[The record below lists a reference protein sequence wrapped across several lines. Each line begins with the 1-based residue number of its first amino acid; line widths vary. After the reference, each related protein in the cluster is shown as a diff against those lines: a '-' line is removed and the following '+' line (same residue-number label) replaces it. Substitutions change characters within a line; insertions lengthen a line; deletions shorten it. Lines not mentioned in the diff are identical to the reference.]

1 MKTDGEN
8 NHSVPLFNEN
18 NVNNFQKI
26 TKGLTCGH
34 MFRLVRFTS
43 SSMKILSVRTAALPA
58 LLFPLIAVA
67 QPGTSDEQTM
77 VVTAAPT
84 AVSELDTPAAVSVVN
99 GDEMRQAAPRVNLSE
114 SLGAVPGLQ
123 VQNRQNYAQD
133 LQLSIRG
140 FGSRST
146 YGVRGLRIYVDGIPA
161 TMPDGQG
168 QTSNIDIG
176 SVDSL
181 DVLRGPFSAL
191 YGNSSGGVINVTT
204 QTGSQPPT
212 IEASSYYGSFGTWHY
227 GLKATG
233 AVGDGTHA
241 GDVDYTVSTNRFT
254 THGYRDHS
262 GARKNLANAK
272 LGVRINDVSK
282 LTLLFNSV
290 DIKANDAGGLTYDEW
305 RNNPRQSPR
314 GDQYNTR
321 KSTKQ
326 TQAGLRYER
335 QLSEQDD
342 LSVMMYAGE
351 RETTQYQSIPRAPQ
365 LNPSHAGGVIDLTRH
380 YQGIDTR
387 WTHRGELL
395 VPVTFTTGLDYEN
408 MSERR
413 KGVENFVMVNGAPQY
428 GEEGNLRRNERNL
441 MWNIDPYL
449 QTQWQ
454 LTDKLSLDAGVRYSS
469 VWFDSND
476 YYVTPGNGDDSG
488 DASYHKWLPAGSLKY
503 AVTEA
508 WNVYLSAGRG
518 FETPTINE
526 LSYRSDNQ
534 SGLNF
539 GLQPATND
547 TVEIG
552 SKTRIGNGLFT
563 AALFQTNTDNEIVVD
578 ASSGG
583 RTSYKNAGKTRRQG
597 MELGLD
603 QQFGE
608 SWRLKAA
615 WTWLDATY
623 RTNVCDDASCN
634 GNRIPG
640 IARNMGYASFG
651 YQPDRG
657 WYAGSDIR
665 YMSDIM
671 ANDENTAKAPS
682 WTVVGLTTGYKWSYG
697 KMDMDLFGRVDNL
710 FDRSY
715 VGSVI
720 VNESNGRY
728 YEPAPGRNY
737 GVGLN
742 LAWRFE

>member
-1 MKTDGEN
+1 
-8 NHSVPLFNEN
+8 
-18 NVNNFQKI
+18 
-26 TKGLTCGH
+26 
-34 MFRLVRFTS
+34 
-43 SSMKILSVRTAALPA
+43 MKILSVRHAALPA
-58 LLFPLIAVA
+58 LLLPLIAAA
-67 QPGTSDEQTM
+67 QAADEQTM

-84 AVSELDTPAAVSVVN
+84 TVSELDTPAAVSVVN

-176 SVDSL
+176 SVDTIE
-181 DVLRGPFSAL
+181 VLRGPFSAL
-191 YGNSSGGVINVTT
+191 YGNSSGGVINVTS
-204 QTGSQPPT
+204 QTGTQPPT
-212 IEASSYYGSFGTWHY
+212 VEASSYYGSFGTWHY
-227 GLKATG
+227 GMKATG
-233 AVGDGTHA
+233 AVGDGSHA

-262 GARKNLANAK
+262 GARKNLANAR

-282 LTLLFNSV
+282 LTLLLNSV
-290 DIKANDAGGLTYDEW
+290 DIKANDAGGLTADEW
-305 RNNPRQSPR
+305 RDNPRQSPR

-321 KSTKQ
+321 KNTRQ

-335 QLSEQDD
+335 QLSAQDD

-351 RETTQYQSIPRAPQ
+351 RETTQFQSIPRAPQ
-365 LNPSHAGGVIDLTRH
+365 LKPSHAGGVIDLTRH

-387 WTHRGELL
+387 LTHRGELL
-395 VPVTFTTGLDYEN
+395 VPVTLTAGLDYEN

-413 KGVENFVMVNGAPQY
+413 KGYENFVMVNGAPQY
-428 GEEGNLRRNERNL
+428 GEQGALRRNERNL
-441 MWNIDPYL
+441 MWNVDPYL

-476 YYVTPGNGDDSG
+476 YYITPGNGDDSG

-503 AVTEA
+503 ALTDA

-539 GLQPATND
+539 GLKPSTND

-578 ASSGG
+578 SSSGG
-583 RTSYKNAGKTRRQG
+583 RTSYKNAGKTRR
-597 MELGLD
+597 
-603 QQFGE
+603 
-608 SWRLKAA
+608 
-615 WTWLDATY
+615 
-623 RTNVCDDASCN
+623 
-634 GNRIPG
+634 
-640 IARNMGYASFG
+640 
-651 YQPDRG
+651 
-657 WYAGSDIR
+657 
-665 YMSDIM
+665 
-671 ANDENTAKAPS
+671 
-682 WTVVGLTTGYKWSYG
+682 
-697 KMDMDLFGRVDNL
+697 
-710 FDRSY
+710 
-715 VGSVI
+715 
-720 VNESNGRY
+720 
-728 YEPAPGRNY
+728 
-737 GVGLN
+737 
-742 LAWRFE
+742 

>member
-1 MKTDGEN
+1 
-8 NHSVPLFNEN
+8 
-18 NVNNFQKI
+18 
-26 TKGLTCGH
+26 
-34 MFRLVRFTS
+34 
-43 SSMKILSVRTAALPA
+43 MKILSVRHAALPA
-58 LLFPLIAVA
+58 LLLPLIAAA
-67 QPGTSDEQTM
+67 QAADEQTM

-84 AVSELDTPAAVSVVN
+84 TVSELDTPAAVSVVN

-176 SVDSL
+176 SVDTIE
-181 DVLRGPFSAL
+181 VLRGPFSAL
-191 YGNSSGGVINVTT
+191 YGNSSGGVINVTS
-204 QTGSQPPT
+204 QTGTQPPT
-212 IEASSYYGSFGTWHY
+212 VEASSYYGSFGTWHY
-227 GLKATG
+227 GMKATG
-233 AVGDGTHA
+233 AVGDGSHA

-262 GARKNLANAK
+262 GARKNLANAR

-282 LTLLFNSV
+282 LTLLLNSV
-290 DIKANDAGGLTYDEW
+290 DIKANDAGGLTADEW
-305 RNNPRQSPR
+305 RDNPRQSPR

-321 KSTKQ
+321 KNTRQ

-335 QLSEQDD
+335 QLSAQDD

-351 RETTQYQSIPRAPQ
+351 RETTQFQSIPRAPQ
-365 LNPSHAGGVIDLTRH
+365 LKPSHAGGVIDLTRH

-387 WTHRGELL
+387 LTHRGELL
-395 VPVTFTTGLDYEN
+395 VPVTLAAGLDYEN

-413 KGVENFVMVNGAPQY
+413 KGYENFVMVNGAPQY
-428 GEEGNLRRNERNL
+428 GEQGALRRNERNL
-441 MWNIDPYL
+441 MWNVDPYL

-476 YYVTPGNGDDSG
+476 YYITPGNGDDSG

-503 AVTEA
+503 ALTDA

-539 GLQPATND
+539 GLKPSTND

-578 ASSGG
+578 SSSGG

-651 YQPDRG
+651 YQPEQG

-697 KMDMDLFGRVDNL
+697 RMDMDLFGRIDNL
-710 FDRSY
+710 FDREY

-737 GVGLN
+737 GIGLN

>member
-1 MKTDGEN
+1 
-8 NHSVPLFNEN
+8 
-18 NVNNFQKI
+18 
-26 TKGLTCGH
+26 
-34 MFRLVRFTS
+34 
-43 SSMKILSVRTAALPA
+43 MKILSVRHAALPA
-58 LLFPLIAVA
+58 LLLPLIAAA
-67 QPGTSDEQTM
+67 QTADEQTM

-84 AVSELDTPAAVSVVN
+84 TVSELDTPAAVSVVN
-99 GDEMRQAAPRVNLSE
+99 GYEMRQAAPRVNLSE

-176 SVDSL
+176 SVDTIE
-181 DVLRGPFSAL
+181 VLRGPFSAL
-191 YGNSSGGVINVTT
+191 YGNSSGGVINVTS
-204 QTGSQPPT
+204 QTGTQPPT
-212 IEASSYYGSFGTWHY
+212 VEASSYYGSFGTWHY
-227 GLKATG
+227 GMKATG
-233 AVGDGTHA
+233 AVGDGSHA

-262 GARKNLANAK
+262 GARKNLANAR

-282 LTLLFNSV
+282 LTLLLNSV
-290 DIKANDAGGLTYDEW
+290 DIKANDAGGLTADEW
-305 RNNPRQSPR
+305 RDNPRQSPR

-321 KSTKQ
+321 KNTRQ

-335 QLSEQDD
+335 QLSAQDD

-351 RETTQYQSIPRAPQ
+351 RETTQFQSIPRAPQ
-365 LNPSHAGGVIDLTRH
+365 LKPSHAGGVIDLTRH

-387 WTHRGELL
+387 LTHRGELL
-395 VPVTFTTGLDYEN
+395 VPVTLTAGLDYEN

-413 KGVENFVMVNGAPQY
+413 KGYENFVMVNGAPQY
-428 GEEGNLRRNERNL
+428 GEQGALRRNERNL
-441 MWNIDPYL
+441 MWNVDPYL

-476 YYVTPGNGDDSG
+476 YYITPGNGDDSG

-503 AVTEA
+503 ALTDA

-539 GLQPATND
+539 GLKPSTND

-552 SKTRIGNGLFT
+552 SKTRLGNGLLT
-563 AALFQTNTDNEIVVD
+563 AALFQTNTDNEIVVNS
-578 ASSGG
+578 SSGG

-651 YQPDRG
+651 YQPEQG

-697 KMDMDLFGRVDNL
+697 RMDMDLFGRVDNL
-710 FDRSY
+710 FDREY

-737 GVGLN
+737 GIGLN

>member
-1 MKTDGEN
+1 
-8 NHSVPLFNEN
+8 
-18 NVNNFQKI
+18 
-26 TKGLTCGH
+26 
-34 MFRLVRFTS
+34 
-43 SSMKILSVRTAALPA
+43 MKILSVRHAALPA
-58 LLFPLIAVA
+58 LLLPLIAAA
-67 QPGTSDEQTM
+67 QAADEQTM

-84 AVSELDTPAAVSVVN
+84 TVSELDTPAAVSVVN

-176 SVDSL
+176 SVDTIE
-181 DVLRGPFSAL
+181 VLRGPFSAL
-191 YGNSSGGVINVTT
+191 YGNSSGGVINVTS
-204 QTGSQPPT
+204 QTGTQPPT
-212 IEASSYYGSFGTWHY
+212 VEASSYYGSFGTWHY
-227 GLKATG
+227 GMKATG
-233 AVGDGTHA
+233 AVGDGSHA

-262 GARKNLANAK
+262 GARKNLANAR

-282 LTLLFNSV
+282 LTLLLNSV
-290 DIKANDAGGLTYDEW
+290 DIKANDAGGLTADEW
-305 RNNPRQSPR
+305 RDNPRQSPR

-321 KSTKQ
+321 KNTRQ

-335 QLSEQDD
+335 QLSAQDD

-351 RETTQYQSIPRAPQ
+351 RETTQFQSIPRAPQ
-365 LNPSHAGGVIDLTRH
+365 LKPSHAGGVIDLTRH

-387 WTHRGELL
+387 LTHRGELL
-395 VPVTFTTGLDYEN
+395 VPVTLTAGLDYEN

-413 KGVENFVMVNGAPQY
+413 KGYENFVMVNGAPQY
-428 GEEGNLRRNERNL
+428 GEQGALRRNERNL
-441 MWNIDPYL
+441 MWNVDPYL

-476 YYVTPGNGDDSG
+476 YYITPGNGDDSG

-503 AVTEA
+503 ALTDA

-539 GLQPATND
+539 GLKPSTND

-578 ASSGG
+578 SSSGG

-651 YQPDRG
+651 YQPEQG

-682 WTVVGLTTGYKWSYG
+682 WTVVGLTTGYKWSYVR
-697 KMDMDLFGRVDNL
+697 MDMDLFGRIDNL
-710 FDRSY
+710 FDREY

-737 GVGLN
+737 GIGLN

>member
-1 MKTDGEN
+1 
-8 NHSVPLFNEN
+8 
-18 NVNNFQKI
+18 
-26 TKGLTCGH
+26 
-34 MFRLVRFTS
+34 
-43 SSMKILSVRTAALPA
+43 MKILSVRHAALPA
-58 LLFPLIAVA
+58 LLLPLIAAA
-67 QPGTSDEQTM
+67 QAADEQTM

-84 AVSELDTPAAVSVVN
+84 TVSELDTPAAVSVVN

-176 SVDSL
+176 SVDTIE
-181 DVLRGPFSAL
+181 VLRGPFSAL
-191 YGNSSGGVINVTT
+191 YGNSSGGVINVTS
-204 QTGSQPPT
+204 QTGTQPPT
-212 IEASSYYGSFGTWHY
+212 VEASSYYGSFGTWHY
-227 GLKATG
+227 GMKATG
-233 AVGDGTHA
+233 AVGDGSHA
-241 GDVDYTVSTNRFT
+241 GDVDYTISTNRFT

-262 GARKNLANAK
+262 GARKNLANAR

-282 LTLLFNSV
+282 LTLLLNSV
-290 DIKANDAGGLTYDEW
+290 DIKANDAGGLTADEW
-305 RNNPRQSPR
+305 RDNPRQSPR

-321 KSTKQ
+321 KNTRQ
-326 TQAGLRYER
+326 TQAGLHYER
-335 QLSEQDD
+335 QLSAQDD

-351 RETTQYQSIPRAPQ
+351 RETTQFQSIPRAPQ
-365 LNPSHAGGVIDLTRH
+365 LKPSHAGGVIDLTRH

-387 WTHRGELL
+387 LTHRGELL
-395 VPVTFTTGLDYEN
+395 VPVTLTAGLDYEN

-413 KGVENFVMVNGAPQY
+413 KGYENFVMVNGAPQY
-428 GEEGNLRRNERNL
+428 GEQGALRRNERNL
-441 MWNIDPYL
+441 MWNVDPYL

-476 YYVTPGNGDDSG
+476 YYITPGNGDDSG

-503 AVTEA
+503 ALTDA

-539 GLQPATND
+539 GLKPSTND

-578 ASSGG
+578 SSSGG

-651 YQPDRG
+651 YQPEQG

-697 KMDMDLFGRVDNL
+697 RMDMDLFGRIDNL
-710 FDRSY
+710 FDREY

-737 GVGLN
+737 GIGLN

>member
-1 MKTDGEN
+1 
-8 NHSVPLFNEN
+8 
-18 NVNNFQKI
+18 
-26 TKGLTCGH
+26 
-34 MFRLVRFTS
+34 
-43 SSMKILSVRTAALPA
+43 MKILSVRHAALPA
-58 LLFPLIAVA
+58 LLLPLIAAA
-67 QPGTSDEQTM
+67 QAADEQTM

-84 AVSELDTPAAVSVVN
+84 TVSELDTPAAVSVVN

-176 SVDSL
+176 SVDTIE
-181 DVLRGPFSAL
+181 VLRGPFSAL
-191 YGNSSGGVINVTT
+191 YGNSSGGVINVTS
-204 QTGSQPPT
+204 QTGTQPPT
-212 IEASSYYGSFGTWHY
+212 VEASSYYGSFGTWHY
-227 GLKATG
+227 GMKATG
-233 AVGDGTHA
+233 AVGDGSHA

-262 GARKNLANAK
+262 GARKNLANAR

-282 LTLLFNSV
+282 LTLLLNSV
-290 DIKANDAGGLTYDEW
+290 DIKANDAGGLTADEW
-305 RNNPRQSPR
+305 RDNPRQSPR

-321 KSTKQ
+321 KNTRQ

-335 QLSEQDD
+335 QLSAQDD

-351 RETTQYQSIPRAPQ
+351 RETTQFQSIPRAPQ
-365 LNPSHAGGVIDLTRH
+365 LKPSHAGGVIDLTRH

-387 WTHRGELL
+387 LTHRGELL
-395 VPVTFTTGLDYEN
+395 VPVTLTAGLDYEN

-413 KGVENFVMVNGAPQY
+413 KGYENFVMVNGAPQY
-428 GEEGNLRRNERNL
+428 GEQGALRRNERNL
-441 MWNIDPYL
+441 MWNVDPYL

-476 YYVTPGNGDDSG
+476 YYITPGNGDDSG

-503 AVTEA
+503 ALTDA

-539 GLQPATND
+539 GLKPSTND

-578 ASSGG
+578 SSSGG

-651 YQPDRG
+651 YQPEQG

-697 KMDMDLFGRVDNL
+697 RMDMDLFGRINNL
-710 FDRSY
+710 FDREY

-737 GVGLN
+737 GIGLN

>member
-1 MKTDGEN
+1 
-8 NHSVPLFNEN
+8 
-18 NVNNFQKI
+18 
-26 TKGLTCGH
+26 
-34 MFRLVRFTS
+34 
-43 SSMKILSVRTAALPA
+43 MKILSVRHAALPA
-58 LLFPLIAVA
+58 LLLPLIAAA
-67 QPGTSDEQTM
+67 QAADEQTM

-84 AVSELDTPAAVSVVN
+84 TVSELDTPAAVSVVN

-176 SVDSL
+176 SVDTIE
-181 DVLRGPFSAL
+181 VLRGPFSAL
-191 YGNSSGGVINVTT
+191 YGNSSGGVINVTS
-204 QTGSQPPT
+204 QTGTQPPT
-212 IEASSYYGSFGTWHY
+212 VEASSYYGSFGTWHY
-227 GLKATG
+227 GMKATG
-233 AVGDGTHA
+233 AVGDGSHA

-262 GARKNLANAK
+262 GARKNLANAR

-282 LTLLFNSV
+282 LTLLLNSV
-290 DIKANDAGGLTYDEW
+290 DIKANDAGGLTADEW
-305 RNNPRQSPR
+305 RDNPRQSPR

-321 KSTKQ
+321 KNTRQ

-335 QLSEQDD
+335 QLSAQDD

-351 RETTQYQSIPRAPQ
+351 RETTQFQSIPRAPQ
-365 LNPSHAGGVIDLTRH
+365 LKPSHAGGVIELTRH

-387 WTHRGELL
+387 LTHRGELL
-395 VPVTFTTGLDYEN
+395 VPVTLTAGLDYEN

-413 KGVENFVMVNGAPQY
+413 KGYENFVMVNGAPQY
-428 GEEGNLRRNERNL
+428 GEQGALRRNERNL
-441 MWNIDPYL
+441 MWNVDPYL

-476 YYVTPGNGDDSG
+476 YYITPGNGDDSG

-503 AVTEA
+503 ALTDA

-539 GLQPATND
+539 GLKPSTND

-578 ASSGG
+578 SSSGG

-651 YQPDRG
+651 YQPEQG

-697 KMDMDLFGRVDNL
+697 RMDMDLFGRIDNL
-710 FDRSY
+710 FDREY

-737 GVGLN
+737 GIGLN

>member
-1 MKTDGEN
+1 M
-8 NHSVPLFNEN
+8 
-18 NVNNFQKI
+18 
-26 TKGLTCGH
+26 
-34 MFRLVRFTS
+34 RL
-43 SSMKILSVRTAALPA
+43 AALPA
-58 LLFPLIAVA
+58 LLLPLIAAA
-67 QPGTSDEQTM
+67 QAADEQTM

-84 AVSELDTPAAVSVVN
+84 TVSELDTPAAVSVVN

-176 SVDSL
+176 SVDTIE
-181 DVLRGPFSAL
+181 VLRGPFSAL
-191 YGNSSGGVINVTT
+191 YGNSSGGVINVTS
-204 QTGSQPPT
+204 QTGTQPPT
-212 IEASSYYGSFGTWHY
+212 VEASSYYGSFGTWHY
-227 GLKATG
+227 GMKATG
-233 AVGDGTHA
+233 AVGDGSHA

-262 GARKNLANAK
+262 GARKNLANAR

-282 LTLLFNSV
+282 LTLLLNSV
-290 DIKANDAGGLTYDEW
+290 DIKANDAGGLTADEW
-305 RNNPRQSPR
+305 RDNPRQSPR

-321 KSTKQ
+321 KNTRQ

-335 QLSEQDD
+335 QLSAQDD

-351 RETTQYQSIPRAPQ
+351 RETTQFQSIPRAPQ
-365 LNPSHAGGVIDLTRH
+365 LKPSHAGGVIDLTRH
-380 YQGIDTR
+380 YQGIDAR
-387 WTHRGELL
+387 LTHRGELL
-395 VPVTFTTGLDYEN
+395 VPVTLTAGLDYEN

-413 KGVENFVMVNGAPQY
+413 KGYENFVMVNGAPQY
-428 GEEGNLRRNERNL
+428 GEQGALRRNERNL
-441 MWNIDPYL
+441 MWNVDPYL

-476 YYVTPGNGDDSG
+476 YYITPGNGDDSG

-503 AVTEA
+503 ALTDA

-539 GLQPATND
+539 GLKPSTND

-578 ASSGG
+578 SSSGG

-651 YQPDRG
+651 YQPEQG

-697 KMDMDLFGRVDNL
+697 RMDMDLFGRIDNL
-710 FDRSY
+710 FDREY

-737 GVGLN
+737 GIGLN

>member
-1 MKTDGEN
+1 
-8 NHSVPLFNEN
+8 
-18 NVNNFQKI
+18 
-26 TKGLTCGH
+26 
-34 MFRLVRFTS
+34 
-43 SSMKILSVRTAALPA
+43 
-58 LLFPLIAVA
+58 
-67 QPGTSDEQTM
+67 M

-84 AVSELDTPAAVSVVN
+84 TVSELDTPAAVSVVN

-176 SVDSL
+176 SVDTIE
-181 DVLRGPFSAL
+181 VLRGPFSAL
-191 YGNSSGGVINVTT
+191 YGNSSGGVINVTS
-204 QTGSQPPT
+204 QTGTQPPT
-212 IEASSYYGSFGTWHY
+212 VEASSYYGSFGTWHY
-227 GLKATG
+227 GMKATG
-233 AVGDGTHA
+233 AVGDGSHA

-262 GARKNLANAK
+262 GARKNLANAR

-282 LTLLFNSV
+282 LTLLLNSV
-290 DIKANDAGGLTYDEW
+290 DIKANDAGGLTADEW
-305 RNNPRQSPR
+305 RDNPRQSPR

-321 KSTKQ
+321 KNTRQ

-335 QLSEQDD
+335 QLSAQDD

-351 RETTQYQSIPRAPQ
+351 RETTQFQSIPRAPQ
-365 LNPSHAGGVIDLTRH
+365 LKPSHAGGVIDLTRH
-380 YQGIDTR
+380 YQGIDAR
-387 WTHRGELL
+387 LTHRGELL
-395 VPVTFTTGLDYEN
+395 VPVTLTAGLDYEN

-413 KGVENFVMVNGAPQY
+413 KGYENFVMVNGAPQY
-428 GEEGNLRRNERNL
+428 GEQGALRRNERNL
-441 MWNIDPYL
+441 MWNVDPYL

-476 YYVTPGNGDDSG
+476 YYITPGNGDDSG

-503 AVTEA
+503 ALTDA

-539 GLQPATND
+539 GLKPSTND

-578 ASSGG
+578 SSSGG

-651 YQPDRG
+651 YQPEQG

-697 KMDMDLFGRVDNL
+697 RMDMDLFGRIDNL
-710 FDRSY
+710 FDREY

-737 GVGLN
+737 GIGLN

>member
-1 MKTDGEN
+1 
-8 NHSVPLFNEN
+8 
-18 NVNNFQKI
+18 
-26 TKGLTCGH
+26 
-34 MFRLVRFTS
+34 
-43 SSMKILSVRTAALPA
+43 MKILSVRHAALPA
-58 LLFPLIAVA
+58 LLLPLIAAA
-67 QPGTSDEQTM
+67 QAADEQTM

-84 AVSELDTPAAVSVVN
+84 TVSELDTPAAVSVVN

-176 SVDSL
+176 SVDTIE
-181 DVLRGPFSAL
+181 VLRGPFSAL
-191 YGNSSGGVINVTT
+191 YGNSSGGVINVTS
-204 QTGSQPPT
+204 QTGTQPPT
-212 IEASSYYGSFGTWHY
+212 VEASSYYGSFGTWHY
-227 GLKATG
+227 GMKATG
-233 AVGDGTHA
+233 AVGDGSHA

-262 GARKNLANAK
+262 GARKNLANAR

-282 LTLLFNSV
+282 LTLLLNSV
-290 DIKANDAGGLTYDEW
+290 DIKANDAGGLTADEW
-305 RNNPRQSPR
+305 RDNPRQSPR

-321 KSTKQ
+321 KNTRQ

-335 QLSEQDD
+335 QLSAQDD

-351 RETTQYQSIPRAPQ
+351 RETTQFQSIPRAPQ
-365 LNPSHAGGVIDLTRH
+365 LKPSHAGGVIDLTRH

-387 WTHRGELL
+387 LTHRGELL
-395 VPVTFTTGLDYEN
+395 VPVTLTAGLDYEN

-413 KGVENFVMVNGAPQY
+413 KGYENFVMVNGAPQY
-428 GEEGNLRRNERNL
+428 GEQGALRRNERNL
-441 MWNIDPYL
+441 MWNVDPYL

-476 YYVTPGNGDDSG
+476 YYITPGNGDDSG

-503 AVTEA
+503 ALTDA

-539 GLQPATND
+539 GLKPSTND

-578 ASSGG
+578 SSSGG

-651 YQPDRG
+651 YQPEQG

-697 KMDMDLFGRVDNL
+697 RMDLDLFGRIDNL
-710 FDRSY
+710 FDREY

-737 GVGLN
+737 GIGLN

>member
-1 MKTDGEN
+1 
-8 NHSVPLFNEN
+8 
-18 NVNNFQKI
+18 
-26 TKGLTCGH
+26 
-34 MFRLVRFTS
+34 
-43 SSMKILSVRTAALPA
+43 MKILSVRHAALPA
-58 LLFPLIAVA
+58 LLLPLIAAA
-67 QPGTSDEQTM
+67 QAADEQTM

-84 AVSELDTPAAVSVVN
+84 TVSELDTPAAVSVVN

-176 SVDSL
+176 SVDTIE
-181 DVLRGPFSAL
+181 VLRGPFSAL
-191 YGNSSGGVINVTT
+191 YGNSSGGVINVTS
-204 QTGSQPPT
+204 QTGTQPPT
-212 IEASSYYGSFGTWHY
+212 VEASSYYGSFGTWHY
-227 GLKATG
+227 GMKATG
-233 AVGDGTHA
+233 AVGDGSHA
-241 GDVDYTVSTNRFT
+241 GDVDFTVSTNRFT

-262 GARKNLANAK
+262 GARKNLANAR

-282 LTLLFNSV
+282 LTLLLNSV
-290 DIKANDAGGLTYDEW
+290 DIKANDAGGLTADEW
-305 RNNPRQSPR
+305 RDNPRQSPR

-321 KSTKQ
+321 KNTRQ

-335 QLSEQDD
+335 QLSAQDD

-351 RETTQYQSIPRAPQ
+351 RETTQFQSIPRAPQ
-365 LNPSHAGGVIDLTRH
+365 LKPSHAGGVIDLTRH

-387 WTHRGELL
+387 LTHRGELL
-395 VPVTFTTGLDYEN
+395 VPVTLTAGLDYEN

-413 KGVENFVMVNGAPQY
+413 KGYENFVMVNGAPQY
-428 GEEGNLRRNERNL
+428 GEQGALRRNERNL
-441 MWNIDPYL
+441 MWNVDPYL

-476 YYVTPGNGDDSG
+476 YYITPGNGDDSG

-503 AVTEA
+503 ALTDA

-539 GLQPATND
+539 GLKPSTND

-552 SKTRIGNGLFT
+552 SKTRIGNGLLT
-563 AALFQTNTDNEIVVD
+563 AALFQTDTDNEIVVD
-578 ASSGG
+578 SSSGG

-623 RTNVCDDASCN
+623 RTNVCGDASCN

-651 YQPDRG
+651 YQPEQG

-697 KMDMDLFGRVDNL
+697 RMDMDLFGRVDNL
-710 FDRSY
+710 FDREY

-737 GVGLN
+737 GIGLN

>member
-1 MKTDGEN
+1 
-8 NHSVPLFNEN
+8 
-18 NVNNFQKI
+18 
-26 TKGLTCGH
+26 
-34 MFRLVRFTS
+34 
-43 SSMKILSVRTAALPA
+43 MKILSVRHVALPA
-58 LLFPLIAVA
+58 LLLPLIAAA
-67 QPGTSDEQTM
+67 QAADEQTM

-84 AVSELDTPAAVSVVN
+84 TVSELDTPAAVSVVN

-176 SVDSL
+176 SVDTIE
-181 DVLRGPFSAL
+181 VLRGPFSAL
-191 YGNSSGGVINVTT
+191 YGNSSGGVINVTS
-204 QTGSQPPT
+204 QTGTQPPT
-212 IEASSYYGSFGTWHY
+212 VEASSYYSSFGTWHY
-227 GLKATG
+227 GMKATG
-233 AVGDGTHA
+233 AVGDGSHA

-262 GARKNLANAK
+262 GARKNLANAR

-282 LTLLFNSV
+282 LTLLLNSV
-290 DIKANDAGGLTYDEW
+290 DIKANDAGGLTADEW
-305 RNNPRQSPR
+305 RDNPRQSPR

-321 KSTKQ
+321 KNTRQ

-335 QLSEQDD
+335 QLSAQDD

-351 RETTQYQSIPRAPQ
+351 RETTQFQSIPRAPQ
-365 LNPSHAGGVIDLTRH
+365 LKPSHAGGVIDLTRH

-387 WTHRGELL
+387 LTHRGELL
-395 VPVTFTTGLDYEN
+395 VPVTLTAGLDYEN

-413 KGVENFVMVNGAPQY
+413 KGYENFVMVNGAPQY
-428 GEEGNLRRNERNL
+428 GEQGALRRNERNL
-441 MWNIDPYL
+441 MWNVDPYL

-476 YYVTPGNGDDSG
+476 YYITPGNGDDSG

-503 AVTEA
+503 ALTDA

-539 GLQPATND
+539 GLKPSTND

-578 ASSGG
+578 SSSGG

-623 RTNVCDDASCN
+623 RTNVCDDASSN

-651 YQPDRG
+651 YQPEQG

-697 KMDMDLFGRVDNL
+697 RMDMDLFGRIDNL
-710 FDRSY
+710 FDREY

-737 GVGLN
+737 GIGLN

>member
-1 MKTDGEN
+1 
-8 NHSVPLFNEN
+8 
-18 NVNNFQKI
+18 
-26 TKGLTCGH
+26 
-34 MFRLVRFTS
+34 
-43 SSMKILSVRTAALPA
+43 MKILSVRHAALPA
-58 LLFPLIAVA
+58 LLLPLIAAA
-67 QPGTSDEQTM
+67 QAADEQTM

-84 AVSELDTPAAVSVVN
+84 TVSELDTPAAVSVVN

-176 SVDSL
+176 SVDTIE
-181 DVLRGPFSAL
+181 VLRGPFSAL
-191 YGNSSGGVINVTT
+191 YGNSSGGVINVTS
-204 QTGSQPPT
+204 QTGTQPPT
-212 IEASSYYGSFGTWHY
+212 VEASSYYGSFGTWHY
-227 GLKATG
+227 GMKATG
-233 AVGDGTHA
+233 AVGDGSHA

-262 GARKNLANAK
+262 GARKNLANAR

-282 LTLLFNSV
+282 LTLLLNSV
-290 DIKANDAGGLTYDEW
+290 DIKANDAGGLTADEW
-305 RNNPRQSPR
+305 RDNPRQSPR

-321 KSTKQ
+321 KNTRQ

-335 QLSEQDD
+335 QLSAQDD

-351 RETTQYQSIPRAPQ
+351 RETTQFQSIPRAPQ
-365 LNPSHAGGVIDLTRH
+365 LKPSHAGGVIDLTCH

-387 WTHRGELL
+387 LTHRGELL
-395 VPVTFTTGLDYEN
+395 VPVTLTAGLDYEN

-413 KGVENFVMVNGAPQY
+413 KGYENFVMVNGAPQY
-428 GEEGNLRRNERNL
+428 GEQGALRRNERNL
-441 MWNIDPYL
+441 MWNVDPYL

-476 YYVTPGNGDDSG
+476 YYITPGNGDDSG

-503 AVTEA
+503 ALTDA

-539 GLQPATND
+539 GLKPSTND

-578 ASSGG
+578 SSSGG

-651 YQPDRG
+651 YQPEQG

-697 KMDMDLFGRVDNL
+697 RMDMDLFGRIDNL
-710 FDRSY
+710 FDREY

-737 GVGLN
+737 GIGLN

>member
-1 MKTDGEN
+1 
-8 NHSVPLFNEN
+8 
-18 NVNNFQKI
+18 
-26 TKGLTCGH
+26 
-34 MFRLVRFTS
+34 
-43 SSMKILSVRTAALPA
+43 MKILSVRHAALPA
-58 LLFPLIAVA
+58 LLLPLIAAA
-67 QPGTSDEQTM
+67 QAADEQTM

-84 AVSELDTPAAVSVVN
+84 TVSELDTPAAVSVVN

-176 SVDSL
+176 SVDTIE
-181 DVLRGPFSAL
+181 VLRGPFSAL
-191 YGNSSGGVINVTT
+191 YGNSSGGVINVTS
-204 QTGSQPPT
+204 QTGTQPPT
-212 IEASSYYGSFGTWHY
+212 VEASSYYGSFGTWHY
-227 GLKATG
+227 GMKATG
-233 AVGDGTHA
+233 AVGDGSHA

-262 GARKNLANAK
+262 GARKNLANAR

-282 LTLLFNSV
+282 LTLLMNSV
-290 DIKANDAGGLTYDEW
+290 DIKANDAGGLTADEW
-305 RNNPRQSPR
+305 RDNPRQSPR
-314 GDQYNTR
+314 GDQYDTRKNTR
-321 KSTKQ
+321 Q

-335 QLSEQDD
+335 QLSAQDD

-365 LNPSHAGGVIDLTRH
+365 LKPSHAGGVIDLTRH

-387 WTHRGELL
+387 LTHRGELL
-395 VPVTFTTGLDYEN
+395 VPVTLTAGLDYEN

-413 KGVENFVMVNGAPQY
+413 KGYENFVMVNGAPQY
-428 GEEGNLRRNERNL
+428 GEQGALRRNERNL
-441 MWNIDPYL
+441 MWNVDPYL

-476 YYVTPGNGDDSG
+476 YYITPGNGDDSG

-503 AVTEA
+503 ALTDA

-539 GLQPATND
+539 GLKPSTND

-552 SKTRIGNGLFT
+552 SKTRIGNGLLT

-578 ASSGG
+578 SSSGG

-640 IARNMGYASFG
+640 IARNMGFASFG
-651 YQPDRG
+651 YQPEQG

-697 KMDMDLFGRVDNL
+697 RMDMDLFGRIDNL
-710 FDRSY
+710 FDREY

-737 GVGLN
+737 GIGLN

>member
-1 MKTDGEN
+1 
-8 NHSVPLFNEN
+8 
-18 NVNNFQKI
+18 
-26 TKGLTCGH
+26 
-34 MFRLVRFTS
+34 
-43 SSMKILSVRTAALPA
+43 MKILSVRHAALPA
-58 LLFPLIAVA
+58 LLLPLIAAA
-67 QPGTSDEQTM
+67 QAADEQTM

-84 AVSELDTPAAVSVVN
+84 MVSELDTPAAVSVVN

-176 SVDSL
+176 SVDTIE
-181 DVLRGPFSAL
+181 VLRGPFSAL
-191 YGNSSGGVINVTT
+191 YGNSSGGVINVTS
-204 QTGSQPPT
+204 QTGTQPPT
-212 IEASSYYGSFGTWHY
+212 VEASSYYGSFGTWHY
-227 GLKATG
+227 GMKATG
-233 AVGDGTHA
+233 AVGDGSHA

-262 GARKNLANAK
+262 GARKNLANAR

-282 LTLLFNSV
+282 LTLLLNSV
-290 DIKANDAGGLTYDEW
+290 DIKANDAGGLTADEW
-305 RNNPRQSPR
+305 RDNPRQSPR

-321 KSTKQ
+321 KNTRQ

-335 QLSEQDD
+335 QLSAQDD

-351 RETTQYQSIPRAPQ
+351 RETTQFQSIPRAPQ
-365 LNPSHAGGVIDLTRH
+365 LKPSHAGGVIDLTRH

-387 WTHRGELL
+387 LTHRGELL
-395 VPVTFTTGLDYEN
+395 VPVTLTAGLDYEN

-413 KGVENFVMVNGAPQY
+413 KGYENFVMVNGAPQY
-428 GEEGNLRRNERNL
+428 GEQGALRRNERNL
-441 MWNIDPYL
+441 MWNVDPYL

-476 YYVTPGNGDDSG
+476 YYITPGNGDDSG

-503 AVTEA
+503 ALTDA

-539 GLQPATND
+539 GLKPSTND

-578 ASSGG
+578 SSSGG

-651 YQPDRG
+651 YQPEQG

-697 KMDMDLFGRVDNL
+697 RMDMDLFGRIDNL
-710 FDRSY
+710 FDREY

-720 VNESNGRY
+720 VNES
-728 YEPAPGRNY
+728 
-737 GVGLN
+737 
-742 LAWRFE
+742 

>member
-1 MKTDGEN
+1 
-8 NHSVPLFNEN
+8 
-18 NVNNFQKI
+18 
-26 TKGLTCGH
+26 
-34 MFRLVRFTS
+34 
-43 SSMKILSVRTAALPA
+43 MKILSVRHVALPA
-58 LLFPLIAVA
+58 LLLPLIAAA
-67 QPGTSDEQTM
+67 QAADEQTM

-84 AVSELDTPAAVSVVN
+84 TVSELDTPAAVSVVN

-176 SVDSL
+176 SVDTIE
-181 DVLRGPFSAL
+181 VLRGPFSAL
-191 YGNSSGGVINVTT
+191 YGNSSGGVINVTS
-204 QTGSQPPT
+204 QTGTQPPT
-212 IEASSYYGSFGTWHY
+212 VEASSYYGSFGTWHY
-227 GLKATG
+227 GMKATG
-233 AVGDGTHA
+233 AVGDGSHA

-262 GARKNLANAK
+262 GARKNLANAR

-282 LTLLFNSV
+282 LTLLLNSV
-290 DIKANDAGGLTYDEW
+290 DIKANDAGGLTADEW
-305 RNNPRQSPR
+305 RDNPRQSPR

-321 KSTKQ
+321 KNTRQ

-335 QLSEQDD
+335 QLSAQDD

-351 RETTQYQSIPRAPQ
+351 RETTQFQSIPRAPQ
-365 LNPSHAGGVIDLTRH
+365 LKPSHAGGVIDLTRH

-387 WTHRGELL
+387 LTHRGELL
-395 VPVTFTTGLDYEN
+395 VPVTLTAGLDYEN

-413 KGVENFVMVNGAPQY
+413 KGYENFVMVNGAPQY
-428 GEEGNLRRNERNL
+428 GEQGALRRNERNL
-441 MWNIDPYL
+441 MWNVDPYL

-476 YYVTPGNGDDSG
+476 YYITPGNGDDSG

-503 AVTEA
+503 ALTDA

-539 GLQPATND
+539 GLKPSTND

-578 ASSGG
+578 SSSGG

-651 YQPDRG
+651 YQPEQG
-657 WYAGSDIR
+657 WYAGSDIS

-697 KMDMDLFGRVDNL
+697 RMDMDLFGRIDNL
-710 FDRSY
+710 FDREY

-737 GVGLN
+737 GIGLN

>member
-1 MKTDGEN
+1 
-8 NHSVPLFNEN
+8 
-18 NVNNFQKI
+18 
-26 TKGLTCGH
+26 
-34 MFRLVRFTS
+34 
-43 SSMKILSVRTAALPA
+43 MKILSVRHAALPA
-58 LLFPLIAVA
+58 LLLPLIAAA
-67 QPGTSDEQTM
+67 QTADEQTM

-84 AVSELDTPAAVSVVN
+84 TVSELDTPAAVSVVN

-176 SVDSL
+176 SVDTIE
-181 DVLRGPFSAL
+181 VLRGPFSAL
-191 YGNSSGGVINVTT
+191 YGNSSGGVINVTS
-204 QTGSQPPT
+204 QTGTQPPT
-212 IEASSYYGSFGTWHY
+212 VEASSYYGSFGTWHY
-227 GLKATG
+227 GMKATG
-233 AVGDGTHA
+233 AVGDGSHA

-262 GARKNLANAK
+262 GARKNLANAR

-282 LTLLFNSV
+282 LTLLLNSV
-290 DIKANDAGGLTYDEW
+290 DIKANDAGGLTADEW
-305 RNNPRQSPR
+305 RDNPRQSPR

-321 KSTKQ
+321 KNTRQ

-335 QLSEQDD
+335 QLSAQDD

-351 RETTQYQSIPRAPQ
+351 RETTQFQSIPRAPQ
-365 LNPSHAGGVIDLTRH
+365 LKPSHAGGVIDLTRH

-387 WTHRGELL
+387 LTHRGELL
-395 VPVTFTTGLDYEN
+395 VPVTLTAGLDYEN

-413 KGVENFVMVNGAPQY
+413 KGYENFVMVNGAPQY
-428 GEEGNLRRNERNL
+428 GEQGALRRNERNL
-441 MWNIDPYL
+441 MWNVDPYL

-476 YYVTPGNGDDSG
+476 YYITPGNGDDSG

-503 AVTEA
+503 ALTDA

-539 GLQPATND
+539 GLKPSTND

-552 SKTRIGNGLFT
+552 SKTRLGNGLLT

-578 ASSGG
+578 SSSGG

-651 YQPDRG
+651 YQPEQG
-657 WYAGSDIR
+657 WYAGSDIL

-697 KMDMDLFGRVDNL
+697 RMDMDLFGRVDNL
-710 FDRSY
+710 FDREY

-737 GVGLN
+737 GIGLN

>member
-1 MKTDGEN
+1 
-8 NHSVPLFNEN
+8 
-18 NVNNFQKI
+18 
-26 TKGLTCGH
+26 
-34 MFRLVRFTS
+34 
-43 SSMKILSVRTAALPA
+43 MKILSVRHAALPA
-58 LLFPLIAVA
+58 LLLPLIAAA
-67 QPGTSDEQTM
+67 QTADEQTM

-84 AVSELDTPAAVSVVN
+84 TVSELDTPAAVSVVN

-176 SVDSL
+176 SVDTIE
-181 DVLRGPFSAL
+181 VLRGPFSAL
-191 YGNSSGGVINVTT
+191 YGNSSGGVINVTS
-204 QTGSQPPT
+204 QTGTQPPT
-212 IEASSYYGSFGTWHY
+212 VEASSYYGSFGTWHY
-227 GLKATG
+227 GMKATG
-233 AVGDGTHA
+233 AVGDGSHA

-262 GARKNLANAK
+262 GARKNLANAR

-282 LTLLFNSV
+282 LTLLLNSV
-290 DIKANDAGGLTYDEW
+290 DIKANDAGGLTADEW
-305 RNNPRQSPR
+305 RDNPCQSPR

-321 KSTKQ
+321 KNTRQ

-335 QLSEQDD
+335 QLSAQDD

-351 RETTQYQSIPRAPQ
+351 RETTQFQSIPRTPQ
-365 LNPSHAGGVIDLTRH
+365 LKPSHAGGVIDLTRH

-387 WTHRGELL
+387 LTHRGELL
-395 VPVTFTTGLDYEN
+395 VPVTLTAGLDYEN

-413 KGVENFVMVNGAPQY
+413 KGYENFVMVNGAPQY
-428 GEEGNLRRNERNL
+428 GEQGALRRNERNL
-441 MWNIDPYL
+441 MWNVDPYL

-476 YYVTPGNGDDSG
+476 YYITPGNGDDSG

-503 AVTEA
+503 ALTDA

-539 GLQPATND
+539 GLKPSTND

-552 SKTRIGNGLFT
+552 SKTRLGNGLLT

-578 ASSGG
+578 SSSGG

-651 YQPDRG
+651 YQPEQG

-697 KMDMDLFGRVDNL
+697 RMDMDLFGRVDNL
-710 FDRSY
+710 FDREY

-737 GVGLN
+737 GIGLN

>member
-1 MKTDGEN
+1 
-8 NHSVPLFNEN
+8 
-18 NVNNFQKI
+18 
-26 TKGLTCGH
+26 
-34 MFRLVRFTS
+34 
-43 SSMKILSVRTAALPA
+43 MKILSVRAAALPA
-58 LLFPLIAVA
+58 LLLPLVSAGPTA
-67 QPGTSDEQTM
+67 LAAEQTM
-77 VVTAAPT
+77 VVTAAPS

-176 SVDSL
+176 SLDSL
-181 DVLRGPFSAL
+181 EVLRGPFSAL
-191 YGNSSGGVINVTT
+191 YGNSSGGVINATS

-227 GLKATG
+227 GMKATG
-233 AVGDGTHA
+233 AVGDGSHA
-241 GDVDYTVSTNRFT
+241 GDVDYVVSTNRFT
-254 THGYRDHS
+254 THGFRDHS

-290 DIKANDAGGLTYDEW
+290 DIKANDAGGLSYDEW
-305 RNNPRQSPR
+305 QNNPRQSPR
-314 GDQYNTR
+314 GDEYNTR
-321 KSTKQ
+321 KTIKQ

-365 LNPSHAGGVIDLTRH
+365 LKPTHAGGIIDLTRH

-395 VPVTFTTGLDYEN
+395 VPVTFTTGLDYET

-413 KGVENFVMVNGAPQY
+413 KGYENFVMSNGAPQY
-428 GEEGNLRRNERNL
+428 GEKGDLRRNERNL
-441 MWNIDPYL
+441 MWNVDPYL

-454 LTDKLSLDAGVRYSS
+454 LTEKLSLDAGVRYSS

-476 YYVTPGNGDDSG
+476 YYITPGNGDDSG
-488 DASYHKWLPAGSLKY
+488 EASYHKWLPAGSLKY
-503 AVTEA
+503 AVTDA
-508 WNVYLSAGRG
+508 WNLYVSAGRG

-526 LSYRSDNQ
+526 LSYRSGDQ
-534 SGLNF
+534 GGLNF
-539 GLQPATND
+539 GLQPSTNE

-552 SKTRIGNGLFT
+552 SKARIGNGLLT
-563 AALFQTNTDNEIVVD
+563 AALFQTDTDNEIVVD
-578 ASSGG
+578 TSSGG

-623 RTNVCDDASCN
+623 RTNVCDDTSCK

-651 YQPDRG
+651 YQPEKG

-697 KMDMDLFGRVDNL
+697 RMDMDLFGRVDNL

-715 VGSVI
+715 AGSVI

-737 GVGLN
+737 GIGLN

>member
-1 MKTDGEN
+1 
-8 NHSVPLFNEN
+8 
-18 NVNNFQKI
+18 
-26 TKGLTCGH
+26 
-34 MFRLVRFTS
+34 
-43 SSMKILSVRTAALPA
+43 MKILSVRHAALPA
-58 LLFPLIAVA
+58 LLLPLIAAA
-67 QPGTSDEQTM
+67 QAADEQTM

-84 AVSELDTPAAVSVVN
+84 TVSELDTPAAVSVVN

-176 SVDSL
+176 SVDTIE
-181 DVLRGPFSAL
+181 VLRGPFSAL
-191 YGNSSGGVINVTT
+191 YGNSSGGVINVTS
-204 QTGSQPPT
+204 QTGTQPPT
-212 IEASSYYGSFGTWHY
+212 VEASSYYGSFGTWHY
-227 GLKATG
+227 GMKATG
-233 AVGDGTHA
+233 AVGDGSHA

-262 GARKNLANAK
+262 GARKNLANAR

-282 LTLLFNSV
+282 LTLLLNSV
-290 DIKANDAGGLTYDEW
+290 DIKANDAGGLTADEW
-305 RNNPRQSPR
+305 RDNPRQSPR

-321 KSTKQ
+321 KNTRQ

-335 QLSEQDD
+335 QLSAQDD

-351 RETTQYQSIPRAPQ
+351 RETTQFQSIPRAPQ
-365 LNPSHAGGVIDLTRH
+365 LKPSHAGGVIDLTRH

-387 WTHRGELL
+387 LTHRGELL
-395 VPVTFTTGLDYEN
+395 VPVTLTAGLDYEN

-413 KGVENFVMVNGAPQY
+413 KGYENFVMVNGAPQY
-428 GEEGNLRRNERNL
+428 GEQGALRRNERNL
-441 MWNIDPYL
+441 MWNVDPYL

-476 YYVTPGNGDDSG
+476 YYITPGNGDDSG

-503 AVTEA
+503 ALTDA

-539 GLQPATND
+539 GLKPSTND

-578 ASSGG
+578 SSSGG

-651 YQPDRG
+651 YQPEQG

-682 WTVVGLTTGYKWSYG
+682 WTVVGLTTGYKWTTAGWIWICS
-697 KMDMDLFGRVDNL
+697 VA
-710 FDRSY
+710 STTCST
-715 VGSVI
+715 GST
-720 VNESNGRY
+720 S
-728 YEPAPGRNY
+728 
-737 GVGLN
+737 GLSS
-742 LAWRFE
+742 LTSLTDVTTSLPRDVTTASA

>member
-1 MKTDGEN
+1 
-8 NHSVPLFNEN
+8 
-18 NVNNFQKI
+18 
-26 TKGLTCGH
+26 
-34 MFRLVRFTS
+34 
-43 SSMKILSVRTAALPA
+43 MKILSVRHAALPA
-58 LLFPLIAVA
+58 LLLPLIAAA
-67 QPGTSDEQTM
+67 QTADEQTM

-84 AVSELDTPAAVSVVN
+84 TVSELDTPAAVSVVN

-176 SVDSL
+176 SVDTIE
-181 DVLRGPFSAL
+181 VLRGPFSAL
-191 YGNSSGGVINVTT
+191 YGNSSGGVINVTS
-204 QTGSQPPT
+204 QTGTQPPT
-212 IEASSYYGSFGTWHY
+212 VEASSYYGSFGTWHY
-227 GLKATG
+227 GMKATG
-233 AVGDGTHA
+233 AVGDGSHA

-262 GARKNLANAK
+262 GARKNLANAR

-282 LTLLFNSV
+282 LTLLLNSV
-290 DIKANDAGGLTYDEW
+290 DIKANDAGGLTADEW
-305 RNNPRQSPR
+305 RDNPRQSPR

-321 KSTKQ
+321 KNTRQ

-335 QLSEQDD
+335 QLSAQDD
-342 LSVMMYAGE
+342 LGVMMYAGE
-351 RETTQYQSIPRAPQ
+351 RETTQFQSIPRAPQ
-365 LNPSHAGGVIDLTRH
+365 LKPSHAGGVIDLTRH

-387 WTHRGELL
+387 LTHRGELL
-395 VPVTFTTGLDYEN
+395 VPVTLTAGLDYEN

-413 KGVENFVMVNGAPQY
+413 KGYENFVMVNGAPQY
-428 GEEGNLRRNERNL
+428 GEQGALRRNERNL
-441 MWNIDPYL
+441 MWNVDPYL

-476 YYVTPGNGDDSG
+476 YYITPGNGDDSG

-503 AVTEA
+503 ALTDA

-539 GLQPATND
+539 GLKPSTND

-552 SKTRIGNGLFT
+552 SKTRLGNGLLT
-563 AALFQTNTDNEIVVD
+563 AALFQTNTDNEIVVNS
-578 ASSGG
+578 SSGG

-651 YQPDRG
+651 YQPEQG

-697 KMDMDLFGRVDNL
+697 RMDMDLFGRVDNL
-710 FDRSY
+710 FDREY

-737 GVGLN
+737 GIGLN

>member
-1 MKTDGEN
+1 MR
-8 NHSVPLFNEN
+8 H
-18 NVNNFQKI
+18 
-26 TKGLTCGH
+26 
-34 MFRLVRFTS
+34 
-43 SSMKILSVRTAALPA
+43 AALPA
-58 LLFPLIAVA
+58 LLLPLIAAA
-67 QPGTSDEQTM
+67 QAADEQTM

-84 AVSELDTPAAVSVVN
+84 TVSELDTPAAVSVVN

-176 SVDSL
+176 SVDTIE
-181 DVLRGPFSAL
+181 VLRGPFSAL
-191 YGNSSGGVINVTT
+191 YGNSSGGVINVTS
-204 QTGSQPPT
+204 QTGTQPPT
-212 IEASSYYGSFGTWHY
+212 VEASSYYGSFGTWHY
-227 GLKATG
+227 GMKATG
-233 AVGDGTHA
+233 AVGDGSHA

-262 GARKNLANAK
+262 GARKNLANAR

-282 LTLLFNSV
+282 LTLLLNSV
-290 DIKANDAGGLTYDEW
+290 DIKANDAGGLTADEW
-305 RNNPRQSPR
+305 RDNPRQSPR

-321 KSTKQ
+321 KNTRQ

-335 QLSEQDD
+335 QLSAQDD

-351 RETTQYQSIPRAPQ
+351 RETTQFQSIPRAPQ
-365 LNPSHAGGVIDLTRH
+365 LKPSHAGGVIDLTRH

-387 WTHRGELL
+387 LTHRGELL
-395 VPVTFTTGLDYEN
+395 VPVTLTAGLDYEN

-413 KGVENFVMVNGAPQY
+413 KGYENFVMVNGAPQY
-428 GEEGNLRRNERNL
+428 GEQGALRRNERNL
-441 MWNIDPYL
+441 MWNVDPYL

-476 YYVTPGNGDDSG
+476 YYITPGNGEDSG

-503 AVTEA
+503 ALTDA

-539 GLQPATND
+539 GLKPSTND

-578 ASSGG
+578 SSSGG

-651 YQPDRG
+651 YQPEQG

-697 KMDMDLFGRVDNL
+697 RMDMDLFGRIDNL
-710 FDRSY
+710 FDREY

-737 GVGLN
+737 GIGLN

>member
-1 MKTDGEN
+1 
-8 NHSVPLFNEN
+8 
-18 NVNNFQKI
+18 
-26 TKGLTCGH
+26 
-34 MFRLVRFTS
+34 
-43 SSMKILSVRTAALPA
+43 MKILSVRHAALPA
-58 LLFPLIAVA
+58 LLLPLIAAA
-67 QPGTSDEQTM
+67 QAADEQTM

-84 AVSELDTPAAVSVVN
+84 TVSDLDTPAAVSVVN

-176 SVDSL
+176 SVDTIE
-181 DVLRGPFSAL
+181 VLRGPFSAL
-191 YGNSSGGVINVTT
+191 YGNSSGGVINVTS
-204 QTGSQPPT
+204 QTGTQPPT
-212 IEASSYYGSFGTWHY
+212 VEASSYYGSFGTWHY
-227 GLKATG
+227 GMKATG
-233 AVGDGTHA
+233 AVGDGSHA

-262 GARKNLANAK
+262 GARKNLANAR

-282 LTLLFNSV
+282 LTLLLNSV
-290 DIKANDAGGLTYDEW
+290 DIKANDAGGLTADEW
-305 RNNPRQSPR
+305 RDNPRQSPR

-321 KSTKQ
+321 KNTRQ

-335 QLSEQDD
+335 QLSAQDD

-351 RETTQYQSIPRAPQ
+351 RETTQFQSIPRAPQ
-365 LNPSHAGGVIDLTRH
+365 LKPSHAGGVIDLTRH

-387 WTHRGELL
+387 LTHRGELL
-395 VPVTFTTGLDYEN
+395 VPVTLTAGLDYEN

-413 KGVENFVMVNGAPQY
+413 KGYENFVMVNGAPQY
-428 GEEGNLRRNERNL
+428 GEQGALRRNERNL
-441 MWNIDPYL
+441 MWNVDPYL

-476 YYVTPGNGDDSG
+476 YYITPGNGDDSG

-503 AVTEA
+503 ALTDA

-539 GLQPATND
+539 GLKPSTND

-578 ASSGG
+578 SSSGG

-651 YQPDRG
+651 YQPEQG

-697 KMDMDLFGRVDNL
+697 RMDMDLFGRIDNL
-710 FDRSY
+710 FDREY

-737 GVGLN
+737 GIGLN

>member
-1 MKTDGEN
+1 
-8 NHSVPLFNEN
+8 
-18 NVNNFQKI
+18 
-26 TKGLTCGH
+26 
-34 MFRLVRFTS
+34 
-43 SSMKILSVRTAALPA
+43 MKIIAMRTVALPA
-58 LLFPLIAVA
+58 LLLPLVA
-67 QPGTSDEQTM
+67 SVHASTNDEQTM
-77 VVTAAPT
+77 VVTATPT

-99 GDEMRQAAPRVNLSE
+99 GDDMRQAAPRINLSE

-146 YGVRGLRIYVDGIPA
+146 YGVRGLRLYVDGIPA

-176 SVDSL
+176 SIDSL
-181 DVLRGPFSAL
+181 EVLRGPFSAL
-191 YGNSSGGVINVTT
+191 YGNSSGGVINVNT

-233 AVGDGTHA
+233 AVGDGTQA

-254 THGYRDHS
+254 THGSRDHS

-290 DIKANDAGGLTYDEW
+290 DIKANDPGGLTYDEW
-305 RNNPRQSPR
+305 RNNPQQSPR

-321 KSTKQ
+321 KTVKQ

-335 QLSEQDD
+335 QLSQQDD

-351 RETTQYQSIPRAPQ
+351 RETTQYQSIPVAAQ
-365 LNPSHAGGVIDLTRH
+365 DNPSNSGGVIDLTRH

-395 VPVTFTTGLDYEN
+395 VPVTFTTGLNYEN
-408 MSERR
+408 MSEQR
-413 KGVENFVMVNGAPQY
+413 KGYENFVVTNDGVQL
-428 GEEGNLRRNERNL
+428 GEKGNLRRNERNL
-441 MWNIDPYL
+441 MWNVDPYL

-454 LTDKLSLDAGVRYSS
+454 LTDKLTFDAGVRYSS

-476 YYVTPGNGDDSG
+476 HYVTEDNPDSS
-488 DASYHKWLPAGSLKY
+488 DSTSYHKWLPAGSLKY

-518 FETPTINE
+518 FETPTITE
-526 LSYRSDNQ
+526 LSYRSKNIA
-534 SGLNF
+534 GLNL
-539 GLQPATND
+539 GLKPATND

-552 SKTRIGNGLFT
+552 SKLRVANGLLT
-563 AALFQTNTDNEIVVD
+563 AALFQTDTDNEIVAD
-578 ASSGG
+578 DSAGG

-597 MELGLD
+597 VELGLD
-603 QQFGE
+603 QQFGD
-608 SWRLKAA
+608 SWKLKVA

-623 RTNVCDDASCN
+623 RTNVCDSSDCN

-651 YQPDRG
+651 YQPEQG

-665 YMSDIM
+665 YMGDIM
-671 ANDENTAKAPS
+671 ANDANTAKAPS

-710 FDRSY
+710 FDRTY
-715 VGSVI
+715 VGSLI
-720 VNESNGRY
+720 VNESKGRY
-728 YEPAPGRNY
+728 FEPAPGRNF
-737 GVGLN
+737 GIGMN

>member
-1 MKTDGEN
+1 MR
-8 NHSVPLFNEN
+8 H
-18 NVNNFQKI
+18 
-26 TKGLTCGH
+26 
-34 MFRLVRFTS
+34 
-43 SSMKILSVRTAALPA
+43 AALPA
-58 LLFPLIAVA
+58 LLLPLIAAA
-67 QPGTSDEQTM
+67 QAADEQTM

-84 AVSELDTPAAVSVVN
+84 TVSELDTPAAVSVVN

-176 SVDSL
+176 SVDTIE
-181 DVLRGPFSAL
+181 VLRGPFSAL
-191 YGNSSGGVINVTT
+191 YGNSSGGVINVTS
-204 QTGSQPPT
+204 QTGTQPPT
-212 IEASSYYGSFGTWHY
+212 VEASSYYGSFGSWHY
-227 GLKATG
+227 GMKATG
-233 AVGDGTHA
+233 AVGDGSHA

-262 GARKNLANAK
+262 GARKNLANAR

-282 LTLLFNSV
+282 LTLLLNSV
-290 DIKANDAGGLTYDEW
+290 DIKANDAGGLTADEW
-305 RNNPRQSPR
+305 RDNPRQSPR

-321 KSTKQ
+321 KNTRQ

-335 QLSEQDD
+335 QLSAQDD

-351 RETTQYQSIPRAPQ
+351 RETTQFQSIPRAPQ
-365 LNPSHAGGVIDLTRH
+365 LKPSHAGGVIDLTRH

-387 WTHRGELL
+387 LTHRGELR
-395 VPVTFTTGLDYEN
+395 VPVTLTVGLDYEN

-413 KGVENFVMVNGAPQY
+413 KGYENFVMVNGAPQY
-428 GEEGNLRRNERNL
+428 GEQGALRRNERNL
-441 MWNIDPYL
+441 MWNVDPYL

-476 YYVTPGNGDDSG
+476 YYITPGNGDDSG

-503 AVTEA
+503 ALTDA
-508 WNVYLSAGRG
+508 WNVYLSVGRG

-539 GLQPATND
+539 GLKPSTND

-578 ASSGG
+578 SSSGG

-651 YQPDRG
+651 YQPEQG

-697 KMDMDLFGRVDNL
+697 RMDMDLFGRIDNL
-710 FDRSY
+710 FDREY

-737 GVGLN
+737 GIGLN

>member
-1 MKTDGEN
+1 
-8 NHSVPLFNEN
+8 
-18 NVNNFQKI
+18 
-26 TKGLTCGH
+26 
-34 MFRLVRFTS
+34 
-43 SSMKILSVRTAALPA
+43 MKILSVRHVALPA
-58 LLFPLIAVA
+58 LLLPLIAAA
-67 QPGTSDEQTM
+67 QAADEQTM

-84 AVSELDTPAAVSVVN
+84 TVSELYTPAAVSVVN

-176 SVDSL
+176 SVDTIE
-181 DVLRGPFSAL
+181 VLRGPFSAL
-191 YGNSSGGVINVTT
+191 YGNSSGGVINVTS
-204 QTGSQPPT
+204 QTGTQPPT
-212 IEASSYYGSFGTWHY
+212 VEASSYYGSFGTWHY
-227 GLKATG
+227 GMKATG
-233 AVGDGTHA
+233 AVGDGSHA

-262 GARKNLANAK
+262 GARKNLANAR

-282 LTLLFNSV
+282 LTLLLNSV
-290 DIKANDAGGLTYDEW
+290 DIKANDAGGLTADEW
-305 RNNPRQSPR
+305 RDNPRQSPR

-321 KSTKQ
+321 KNTRQ

-335 QLSEQDD
+335 QLSAQDD

-351 RETTQYQSIPRAPQ
+351 RETTQFQSIPRAPQ
-365 LNPSHAGGVIDLTRH
+365 LKPSHAGGVIDLTRH

-387 WTHRGELL
+387 LTHRGELL
-395 VPVTFTTGLDYEN
+395 VPVTLTAGLDYEN

-413 KGVENFVMVNGAPQY
+413 KGYENFVMVNGAPQY
-428 GEEGNLRRNERNL
+428 GEQGALRRNERNL
-441 MWNIDPYL
+441 MWNVDPYL

-476 YYVTPGNGDDSG
+476 YYITPGNGDDSG

-503 AVTEA
+503 ALTDA

-539 GLQPATND
+539 GLKPSTND

-578 ASSGG
+578 SSSGG

-651 YQPDRG
+651 YQPEQG

-697 KMDMDLFGRVDNL
+697 RMDMDLFGRIDNL
-710 FDRSY
+710 FDREY

-737 GVGLN
+737 GIGLN